1 VESPSRRPDLGW
13 GAPGTPEQERASSNG
28 RGAPVTNGAPENLP
42 ASREGP
48 RLDRSSAARELAGLL
63 DDPAP
68 ARSEPRRRDGSGDED
83 EVEDRRKRVEDDDQV
98 TRGLI
103 SRFIDGVKG
112 L

>member
-1 VESPSRRPDLGW
+1 M
-13 GAPGTPEQERASSNG
+13 SNG
-28 RGAPVTNGAPENLP
+28 SSQRSPE
-42 ASREGP
+42 SGEGP

-68 ARSEPRRRDGSGDED
+68 ARSEPRRQAQEDGE
-83 EVEDRRKRVEDDDQV
+83 EAEDRRKRVEDDDQV